1 MLLNIV
7 SNFSI
12 SHCLLSKKN
21 ENQIIYIIY
30 KHILTSKNILLTALS
45 IMFDLYKVIRVCKMN
60 NMISALTI

>member
-30 KHILTSKNILLTALS
+30 KHTLTSKNILLTALS
-45 IMFDLYKVIRVCKMN
+45 IMFDLYKVAINPK
-60 NMISALTI
+60 